1 MTYDKNRVLP
11 LGSIVALR
19 RSAKKVMIVARAVS
33 IRQKGKEIYFEYA
46 ACGYP
51 EGITNDQLFFLDVK
65 DIAEVIFTG
74 YEDRDEEIVVKDI
87 EAWRREKKQNQVV

>member
-1 MTYDKNRVLP
+1 MEYDKNRVLP
-11 LGSIVALR
+11 LGSIVTLR
-19 RSAKKVMIVARAVS
+19 GNAKKVIIVARAVS
-33 IRQKGKEIYFEYA
+33 IRQKEKEVYFEYA

-65 DIAEVIFTG
+65 DIAEVVFTG

-87 EAWRREKKQNQVV
+87 VAWRREKKK